1 MIDNTHMSLFVP
13 PAMIGKSAGTWTA
26 SVSSNVPAEVRAQA
40 DASFILT
47 IPVPL
52 PQNANVRNGA
62 KLKSIDVYYK
72 IVTAAD
78 DVATVELE
86 KITWPANGSIPT
98 GAAVTCT
105 IDTDNDSG
113 AKRKAADEHSMTVT
127 PSADLWLKNT
137 DSYVL
142 QIVVDAAAT
151 TDFYLYGARVNY
163 ELRID

>member
-1 MIDNTHMSLFVP
+1 MIDNTHMSMFIP

-26 SVSSNVPAEVRAQA
+26 AVNSNVPSEVRAQA

-47 IPVPL
+47 VPVSL
-52 PQNANVRNGA
+52 PQNANTRNGA
-62 KLKSIDVYYK
+62 KLKSIEVFYK
-72 IVTAAD
+72 IVVAAD

-98 GAAVTCT
+98 GAAVTTTC
-105 IDTDNDSG
+105 DSDNDSG
-113 AKRKAADEHSMTVT
+113 AKRKTADEHSLTVT
-127 PSADLWLKNT
+127 PSAELWLKNT

-163 ELRID
+163 ELRLD